1 MSKEEDLKQMEDLLG
16 RIESQPQRTEGVA
29 PPVRVNV
36 QGVDGI
42 GKSTFGA
49 HSPSPIFIQAEDGL
63 KFIDGVARFPV
74 IQSWNDLLL
83 QVKTLIETEHSYK
96 SVVLDTTDA
105 ASKFCEEYVCQTN
118 GWNGPQDKQAGYG
131 AFYVAEENAWRK
143 LLQGLNICF
152 EDRGM
157 NVILL
162 SHVGDK
168 TIVDPTVGEYHAFQM
183 RSNKKINSL
192 IKDWVDFNLFAD
204 YDKSVNDG
212 KPKSHGNRILYTKYA
227 MGFEAKSRLTIPPQ
241 LPLEWDA
248 FHKSY
253 LEALAPSE
261 TVAA

>member
-1 MSKEEDLKQMEDLLG
+1 MSLLDQVETKSKSFDG
-16 RIESQPQRTEGVA
+16 TV

-49 HSPSPIFIQAEDGL
+49 DAPSSIFIQAEDGL
-63 KFIDGVARFPV
+63 KFIDNVARFPV
-74 IQSWNDLLL
+74 IESWNQLLT
-83 QVKTLIETEHSYK
+83 QVKTLIEEPHDYK

-105 ASKFCEEYVCQTN
+105 ASKFGEEYVCETN

-152 EDRGM
+152 EERGM

-212 KPKSHGNRILYTKYA
+212 KPKSHVNRILYTKYA
-227 MGFEAKSRLTIPPQ
+227 IGFEAKSRLTIPPQ

>member
-1 MSKEEDLKQMEDLLG
+1 MSLLDQVETKSKSFDG
-16 RIESQPQRTEGVA
+16 TV

-49 HSPSPIFIQAEDGL
+49 DAPSSIFIQAEDGL
-63 KFIDGVARFPV
+63 KFIDNVARFPV
-74 IQSWNDLLL
+74 IESWNQLLT
-83 QVKTLIETEHSYK
+83 QVKTLIEEPHDYK

-105 ASKFCEEYVCQTN
+105 ASKFGEEFVCESN
-118 GWNGPQDKQAGYG
+118 GWSGPQDKQAGYG

-152 EDRGM
+152 EERGM

>member
-1 MSKEEDLKQMEDLLG
+1 MSLLDQVETKSKSFDG
-16 RIESQPQRTEGVA
+16 TV

-49 HSPSPIFIQAEDGL
+49 DAPSSIFIQAEDGL
-63 KFIDGVARFPV
+63 KFIDNVARFPV
-74 IQSWNDLLL
+74 IESWNQLLT
-83 QVKTLIETEHSYK
+83 QVKTLIEEPHDYK

-105 ASKFCEEYVCQTN
+105 ASKFGEEFVCESN
-118 GWNGPQDKQAGYG
+118 GWSGPEDKQAGYG

-152 EDRGM
+152 EERGM

>member
-1 MSKEEDLKQMEDLLG
+1 MSLLDQVETKSKSFDG
-16 RIESQPQRTEGVA
+16 TV

-49 HSPSPIFIQAEDGL
+49 DAPSSIFIQAEDGL
-63 KFIDGVARFPV
+63 KFIDNVARFPV
-74 IQSWNDLLL
+74 IESWNQLLT
-83 QVKTLIETEHSYK
+83 QVKTLIEEPHDYK

-105 ASKFCEEYVCQTN
+105 ASKFGEEYVCETN

-152 EDRGM
+152 EERGM

-162 SHVGDK
+162 SHVGGK
-168 TIVDPTVGEYHAFQM
+168 TIVDPTVGEYNAFQM

>member
-1 MSKEEDLKQMEDLLG
+1 MSLLDQVETKSKSFDG
-16 RIESQPQRTEGVA
+16 TV

-49 HSPSPIFIQAEDGL
+49 NAPSSIFIQAEDGL
-63 KFIDGVARFPV
+63 KFIDNVARFPV
-74 IQSWNDLLL
+74 IESWSQLLA
-83 QVKTLIETEHSYK
+83 QVKTLIEEPHDYK

-105 ASKFCEEYVCQTN
+105 ASKFGEEFVCESN
-118 GWNGPQDKQAGYG
+118 GWSGPQDKQAGYG

-152 EDRGM
+152 EERGM

>member
-1 MSKEEDLKQMEDLLG
+1 MSLLDQVETKSKSFDG
-16 RIESQPQRTEGVA
+16 TV

-49 HSPSPIFIQAEDGL
+49 DAPSSIFIQAEDGL
-63 KFIDGVARFPV
+63 KFIDNVARFPV
-74 IQSWNDLLL
+74 IESWNQLLT
-83 QVKTLIETEHSYK
+83 QVKTLIEEPHDYK

-105 ASKFCEEYVCQTN
+105 ASKFGEEYVCETN

-152 EDRGM
+152 EERGM

-227 MGFEAKSRLTIPPQ
+227 MGFEAKSRLTIPSQ
-241 LPLEWDA
+241 LSLDWDA

>member
-1 MSKEEDLKQMEDLLG
+1 MSLLDQVETKSKSFDG
-16 RIESQPQRTEGVA
+16 RV

-49 HSPSPIFIQAEDGL
+49 NAPSSIFIQAEDGL
-63 KFIDGVARFPV
+63 KFIDNVARFPV
-74 IQSWNDLLL
+74 IESWNQLLT
-83 QVKTLIETEHSYK
+83 QVKTLIEEPHDYK

-105 ASKFCEEYVCQTN
+105 ASKFGEEYVCETN
-118 GWNGPQDKQAGYG
+118 GWSGPEDKQAGYG

-152 EDRGM
+152 EERGM

-183 RSNKKINSL
+183 RSNKKVNSL

>member
-1 MSKEEDLKQMEDLLG
+1 MSLLDQVETKSKSFDG
-16 RIESQPQRTEGVA
+16 TV

-49 HSPSPIFIQAEDGL
+49 DAPSSIFIQAEDGL
-63 KFIDGVARFPV
+63 KFIDNVARFPV
-74 IQSWNDLLL
+74 IESWNQLLT
-83 QVKTLIETEHSYK
+83 QVKTLIEEPHDYK

-105 ASKFCEEYVCQTN
+105 ASKFGEEFVCESN
-118 GWNGPQDKQAGYG
+118 GWSGPQDKQAGYG

-152 EDRGM
+152 EERGM
-157 NVILL
+157 NGILL

-227 MGFEAKSRLTIPPQ
+227 MGFEAKSRLTIPSQ

>member
-1 MSKEEDLKQMEDLLG
+1 MSLLDQVETKSKSFDG
-16 RIESQPQRTEGVA
+16 TV

-49 HSPSPIFIQAEDGL
+49 DAPSSIFIQAEDGL
-63 KFIDGVARFPV
+63 KFIDNVARFPV
-74 IQSWNDLLL
+74 IESWNQLLT
-83 QVKTLIETEHSYK
+83 QVKTLIEEPHDYK

-105 ASKFCEEYVCQTN
+105 ASKFGEEYVCETN

-131 AFYVAEENAWRK
+131 AFYVAAENAWRK

-152 EDRGM
+152 EERGM

-204 YDKSVNDG
+204 YDKSGNDG

-253 LEALAPSE
+253 LESLAPSE

>member
-1 MSKEEDLKQMEDLLG
+1 MSLLDQVETKSKSFDG
-16 RIESQPQRTEGVA
+16 TV

-49 HSPSPIFIQAEDGL
+49 DAPSSIFIQAEDGL
-63 KFIDGVARFPV
+63 KFIDNVARFPV
-74 IQSWNDLLL
+74 IESWNQLLT
-83 QVKTLIETEHSYK
+83 QVKTLIEEPHDYK

-105 ASKFCEEYVCQTN
+105 ASKFGEEYVCETN

-152 EDRGM
+152 EERGM

-253 LEALAPSE
+253 LAALAPSE

>member
-1 MSKEEDLKQMEDLLG
+1 MSLLDQVETKSKSFDG
-16 RIESQPQRTEGVA
+16 TV

-49 HSPSPIFIQAEDGL
+49 DAPSSIFIQAEDGL
-63 KFIDGVARFPV
+63 NFIDNVARFPV
-74 IQSWNDLLL
+74 IESWNQLLT
-83 QVKTLIETEHSYK
+83 QVKTLIEEPHDYK

-105 ASKFCEEYVCQTN
+105 ASKFGEEYVCETN

-152 EDRGM
+152 EERGM

-227 MGFEAKSRLTIPPQ
+227 MGFEAKSRLTIPAT
-241 LPLEWDA
+241 LSLEWGD
-248 FHKSY
+248 FYKSY

>member
-1 MSKEEDLKQMEDLLG
+1 MSLLDQVETKSKSFDG
-16 RIESQPQRTEGVA
+16 TV

-49 HSPSPIFIQAEDGL
+49 DAPSSIFIQAEDGL
-63 KFIDGVARFPV
+63 KFIDNVARFPV
-74 IQSWNDLLL
+74 IESWNQLLT
-83 QVKTLIETEHSYK
+83 QVKTLIEEPHDYK

-105 ASKFCEEYVCQTN
+105 ASKFGEEYVCETN
-118 GWNGPQDKQAGYG
+118 GGNGPQDKQAGYG

-152 EDRGM
+152 EERGM

>member
-1 MSKEEDLKQMEDLLG
+1 MSLLDQVETKSKSFDG
-16 RIESQPQRTEGVA
+16 TV

-49 HSPSPIFIQAEDGL
+49 DAPSSIFIQAEDGL
-63 KFIDGVARFPV
+63 KFIDNVARFPV
-74 IQSWNDLLL
+74 IESWNQLLT
-83 QVKTLIETEHSYK
+83 QVKTLIEEPHDYK

-105 ASKFCEEYVCQTN
+105 ASKFGEEYVCESN
-118 GWNGPQDKQAGYG
+118 GWSGPQDKQAGYG

-152 EDRGM
+152 EERGM

-227 MGFEAKSRLTIPPQ
+227 MGFEAKSRLTIPSQ
-241 LPLEWDA
+241 LSLEWDA

-253 LEALAPSE
+253 LEALAPSK

>member
-1 MSKEEDLKQMEDLLG
+1 MSLLDQVETKSKSFDG
-16 RIESQPQRTEGVA
+16 TV

-49 HSPSPIFIQAEDGL
+49 DAPSSIFIQAEDGL
-63 KFIDGVARFPV
+63 KFIDNVARFPV
-74 IQSWNDLLL
+74 IESWNQLLT
-83 QVKTLIETEHSYK
+83 QVKTLIEEPHEYK

-105 ASKFCEEYVCQTN
+105 ASKFGEEFVCESN
-118 GWNGPQDKQAGYG
+118 GWSGPQDKQAGYG

-152 EDRGM
+152 EERGM

>member
-1 MSKEEDLKQMEDLLG
+1 MSLLDQVETKSKSFDG
-16 RIESQPQRTEGVA
+16 TV

-49 HSPSPIFIQAEDGL
+49 DAPGSIFIQAEDGL
-63 KFIDGVARFPV
+63 KFIDNVARFPV
-74 IQSWNDLLL
+74 IESWNQLLT
-83 QVKTLIETEHSYK
+83 QVKTLIEEPHDYK

-105 ASKFCEEYVCQTN
+105 ASKFGEEYVCETN
-118 GWNGPQDKQAGYG
+118 GWSGPQDKQAGYG

-152 EDRGM
+152 EERGM

-227 MGFEAKSRLTIPPQ
+227 MGFEAKSRLTIPSQ

>member
-1 MSKEEDLKQMEDLLG
+1 MSLLDQVETKSKSFDG
-16 RIESQPQRTEGVA
+16 TV

-49 HSPSPIFIQAEDGL
+49 NAPSSIFIQAEDGL
-63 KFIDGVARFPV
+63 KFIDNVARFPV
-74 IQSWNDLLL
+74 IESWSQLLA
-83 QVKTLIETEHSYK
+83 QVKTLIEEPHDYK

-105 ASKFCEEYVCQTN
+105 ASKFGEEYVCETN
-118 GWNGPQDKQAGYG
+118 GWSGPEDKQAGYG

-152 EDRGM
+152 EERGM

-183 RSNKKINSL
+183 RSNKKVNSL

>member
-1 MSKEEDLKQMEDLLG
+1 MSLLDQVETKSKSFDG
-16 RIESQPQRTEGVA
+16 TV

-49 HSPSPIFIQAEDGL
+49 NAPSSIFIQAEDGL
-63 KFIDGVARFPV
+63 KFIDNVARFPV
-74 IQSWNDLLL
+74 IESWSQLLA
-83 QVKTLIETEHSYK
+83 QVKTLIEEPHDYK

-105 ASKFCEEYVCQTN
+105 ASKFGEEYVCETN

-152 EDRGM
+152 EERGM

>member
-1 MSKEEDLKQMEDLLG
+1 MSLLDQVETKSKSFDG
-16 RIESQPQRTEGVA
+16 TV

-49 HSPSPIFIQAEDGL
+49 DAPSSIFIQAEDGL
-63 KFIDGVARFPV
+63 KFIDNVARFPV
-74 IQSWNDLLL
+74 IESWNQLLT
-83 QVKTLIETEHSYK
+83 QVKTLIEEPHDYK

-105 ASKFCEEYVCQTN
+105 ASKFGEEYVCETN

-152 EDRGM
+152 EERGM

-204 YDKSVNDG
+204 YDKSVNDD

-227 MGFEAKSRLTIPPQ
+227 MGFEAKSRLTIPSQ

>member
-1 MSKEEDLKQMEDLLG
+1 MSLLDQVETKSKSFDG
-16 RIESQPQRTEGVA
+16 TV

-49 HSPSPIFIQAEDGL
+49 DAPSSIFIQAEDGL
-63 KFIDGVARFPV
+63 KFIDNVARFPV
-74 IQSWNDLLL
+74 IESWNQLLT
-83 QVKTLIETEHSYK
+83 QVKTLIEEPHDYK

-105 ASKFCEEYVCQTN
+105 ASKFGEEFVCESN
-118 GWNGPQDKQAGYG
+118 GWSGPQDKQAGYG
-131 AFYVAEENAWRK
+131 AFYVAEENARRK

-152 EDRGM
+152 EERGM

>member
-1 MSKEEDLKQMEDLLG
+1 MSLLDQVETKSKSFDG
-16 RIESQPQRTEGVA
+16 TV

-49 HSPSPIFIQAEDGL
+49 DAPSSIFIQAEDGL
-63 KFIDGVARFPV
+63 KFIDNVARFPV
-74 IQSWNDLLL
+74 IESWNQLLT
-83 QVKTLIETEHSYK
+83 QVKTLIEEPHDYK

-105 ASKFCEEYVCQTN
+105 ASKFGEEYVCETN

-152 EDRGM
+152 EERGM

-168 TIVDPTVGEYHAFQM
+168 TIVDPTVGEYNAFQM

>member
-1 MSKEEDLKQMEDLLG
+1 MSLLDQVETKSKSFDG
-16 RIESQPQRTEGVA
+16 TV

-49 HSPSPIFIQAEDGL
+49 DAPSSIFIQAEDGL
-63 KFIDGVARFPV
+63 KFIDNVARFPLIESW
-74 IQSWNDLLL
+74 IQLLT
-83 QVKTLIETEHSYK
+83 QVKTLIEEPHDYK

-105 ASKFCEEYVCQTN
+105 ASKFGEEFVCESN
-118 GWNGPQDKQAGYG
+118 GWSGPQDKQAGYG

-152 EDRGM
+152 EERGM

-227 MGFEAKSRLTIPPQ
+227 MGFEAKSRLTIPSQ

>member
-1 MSKEEDLKQMEDLLG
+1 MSLLDQVETKSKSFDG
-16 RIESQPQRTEGVA
+16 TV

-49 HSPSPIFIQAEDGL
+49 DAPSSIFIQAEDGL
-63 KFIDGVARFPV
+63 KFIDNVARFPV
-74 IQSWNDLLL
+74 IESWNQLLT
-83 QVKTLIETEHSYK
+83 QVKTLIEEPHGYK

-105 ASKFCEEYVCQTN
+105 ASKFGEEFVCESN
-118 GWNGPQDKQAGYG
+118 GWSGPQDKQAGYG

-152 EDRGM
+152 EERGM

-227 MGFEAKSRLTIPPQ
+227 MGFEAKSRLTIPSQ

>member
-1 MSKEEDLKQMEDLLG
+1 MSLLDQVETKSKSFDG
-16 RIESQPQRTEGVA
+16 TV

-49 HSPSPIFIQAEDGL
+49 DAPSSIFIQAEDGL
-63 KFIDGVARFPV
+63 KFIDNVARFPV
-74 IQSWNDLLL
+74 IESWNQLLT
-83 QVKTLIETEHSYK
+83 QVKTLIEEPHDYK

-105 ASKFCEEYVCQTN
+105 ASKFGEEYVCETN
-118 GWNGPQDKQAGYG
+118 GWNGPEDKQAGYG

-152 EDRGM
+152 EERGM

-227 MGFEAKSRLTIPPQ
+227 MGFEAKSRLTIPSQ
-241 LPLEWDA
+241 LSLEWDA

>member
-1 MSKEEDLKQMEDLLG
+1 MSLLDQVETKSKSFDG
-16 RIESQPQRTEGVA
+16 TV

-49 HSPSPIFIQAEDGL
+49 DAPSSIFIQAEDGL
-63 KFIDGVARFPV
+63 KFIDNVARFPV
-74 IQSWNDLLL
+74 IESWNQLLT
-83 QVKTLIETEHSYK
+83 QVKTLIEEPHDYK

-105 ASKFCEEYVCQTN
+105 ASKFGEEFVCESN
-118 GWNGPQDKQAGYG
+118 GWSGPQDKQAGYG

-152 EDRGM
+152 EERGM

-168 TIVDPTVGEYHAFQM
+168 TSVDPTVGEYHAFQM

-227 MGFEAKSRLTIPPQ
+227 MGFEAKSRLTIPSQ

>member
-1 MSKEEDLKQMEDLLG
+1 MSLLDQVETKSKSFDG
-16 RIESQPQRTEGVA
+16 TV

-49 HSPSPIFIQAEDGL
+49 DAPSSIFIQAEDGL
-63 KFIDGVARFPV
+63 KFIDNVARFPV
-74 IQSWNDLLL
+74 IESWNQLLT
-83 QVKTLIETEHSYK
+83 QVKTLIEEPHDYK

-105 ASKFCEEYVCQTN
+105 ASKFGEEFVCESN
-118 GWNGPQDKQAGYG
+118 GWSGPQDKQAGYG

-152 EDRGM
+152 EERGM

-212 KPKSHGNRILYTKYA
+212 KPKSHGNRILYTKYS
-227 MGFEAKSRLTIPPQ
+227 MGFEAKSRLTIPSQ
-241 LPLEWDA
+241 LSLDWDA

>member
-1 MSKEEDLKQMEDLLG
+1 MSLLDQVETKSKSFDG
-16 RIESQPQRTEGVA
+16 TV

-49 HSPSPIFIQAEDGL
+49 DAPSSIFIQAEDGL
-63 KFIDGVARFPV
+63 KFIDNVARFPV
-74 IQSWNDLLL
+74 IESWNQLLT
-83 QVKTLIETEHSYK
+83 QVKTLIEEPHDYK

-105 ASKFCEEYVCQTN
+105 ASKFGEEYVCETN
-118 GWNGPQDKQAGYG
+118 GWSGPEDKQAGYG

-152 EDRGM
+152 EERGM
-157 NVILL
+157 NVIFL

-168 TIVDPTVGEYHAFQM
+168 TSVDRTVGEYHAFQM

-227 MGFEAKSRLTIPPQ
+227 MGFEAKSRLTIPAT
-241 LPLEWDA
+241 LSLEWGD
-248 FHKSY
+248 FYKSY

>member
-1 MSKEEDLKQMEDLLG
+1 MSLLDQVETKSKSFDG
-16 RIESQPQRTEGVA
+16 TV

-49 HSPSPIFIQAEDGL
+49 DAPSSIFIQAEDGL
-63 KFIDGVARFPV
+63 KFIDNVARFPV
-74 IQSWNDLLL
+74 IESWNQLLT
-83 QVKTLIETEHSYK
+83 QVKTLIEEPHDYK

-105 ASKFCEEYVCQTN
+105 ASKFGEEYVCETN

-152 EDRGM
+152 EERGM

-227 MGFEAKSRLTIPPQ
+227 MGFE
-241 LPLEWDA
+241 
-248 FHKSY
+248 F
-253 LEALAPSE
+253 
-261 TVAA
+261 

>member
-1 MSKEEDLKQMEDLLG
+1 MSLLDQVETKSKSFDG
-16 RIESQPQRTEGVA
+16 TV

-49 HSPSPIFIQAEDGL
+49 DAPSSIFIQAEDGL
-63 KFIDGVARFPV
+63 KFIDNVARFPV
-74 IQSWNDLLL
+74 IESWNQLLT
-83 QVKTLIETEHSYK
+83 QVKTLIEEPHEYK

-105 ASKFCEEYVCQTN
+105 ASKFGEEFVCESN
-118 GWNGPQDKQAGYG
+118 NWSGPQDKQAGYG

-152 EDRGM
+152 EERGM

-227 MGFEAKSRLTIPPQ
+227 MGFEAKSRLTIPSQ

>member
-1 MSKEEDLKQMEDLLG
+1 MSLLDQVETKSKSFDG
-16 RIESQPQRTEGVA
+16 TV

-49 HSPSPIFIQAEDGL
+49 DAPSSIFIQAEDGL
-63 KFIDGVARFPV
+63 KFIDNVARFPV
-74 IQSWNDLLL
+74 IESWNQLLT
-83 QVKTLIETEHSYK
+83 QVKTLIEEPHDYK

-105 ASKFCEEYVCQTN
+105 ASKFGEEYVCETN
-118 GWNGPQDKQAGYG
+118 GWNGPEDKQAGYG

-152 EDRGM
+152 EERGM